1 MGGMSRTGRGR
12 GRARAQIA
20 VVRVLEKRLGALPV
34 VAGFGRRLRIAE
46 IIDELCPVRPVAWI
60 SHGEVIEALVAN
72 RLTAPAPMVRVAEW
86 AAAMAVDEAYGISP
100 ELLNDDRIARA
111 LDAIAS
117 QLDAITGGIG
127 AAAITEFGVDVSR
140 LHWDLTSISLY
151 GAYPQADQEYPAPR
165 WGHPKDRRPDLKQI
179 QTGLAV
185 SGDGGIPLF
194 HQAYDGG
201 AAEVSQVVGAMTAL
215 RQIAGPRPFLLVGD
229 SKLISYTNA
238 AAMGTQ
244 RVGFVAPLAA
254 ARVPA
259 GLFAALPPGV
269 GTAVDYAAG
278 RDASK
283 PAAARGIYRVLEDGG
298 MDLAGPRKADPPV
311 HLRRILV
318 YSSANATGQAKARAL
333 KLAKATEELSRLVRT
348 AGTRFHPTP
357 DAVAARV
364 TAIAAQRRVKAYLRT
379 TITQYP
385 AGKPVLSWHFDQAAI
400 DAEAA
405 ADGWYALLTNLAPGQ
420 ASPEEVLRR
429 YKGQH
434 VVERRYG
441 EFKGPLAVAPLFLKT
456 NRRITALITVI
467 CLALLIFCLAERQVR
482 KALAPHGEMMTGLP
496 GYGPSPARPTGRTIF
511 QALADLRL
519 IPAHDGN
526 PAMIPKPAGVQAR
539 LLDLLDIDISRPRW
553 LTQ

>member
-1 MGGMSRTGRGR
+1 
-12 GRARAQIA
+12 
-20 VVRVLEKRLGALPV
+20 
-34 VAGFGRRLRIAE
+34 
-46 IIDELCPVRPVAWI
+46 
-60 SHGEVIEALVAN
+60 
-72 RLTAPAPMVRVAEW
+72 MVRVQEW

-100 ELLNDDRIARA
+100 VLLSDDRIARA
-111 LDAIAS
+111 LDAVAPH
-117 QLDAITGGIG
+117 LDEIIGGVG
-127 AAAITEFGVDVSR
+127 AAAITGFGVDVSR
-140 LHWDLTSISLY
+140 LHGDLTSISLY
-151 GAYPQADQEYPAPR
+151 GAYPEADAEYPAPR
-165 WGHPKDRRPDLKQI
+165 WGHRKDRRADLKQV

-194 HQAYDGG
+194 HRAYDGG
-201 AAEVSQVVGAMTAL
+201 AAEVAQVVGAMTAL
-215 RQIAGPRPFLLVGD
+215 KQIAGPRPFLLGGD

-238 AAMGTQ
+238 AAMNARG
-244 RVGFVAPLAA
+244 VGFVAPLAA
-254 ARVPA
+254 ARAPA
-259 GLFAALPPGV
+259 RLFAALPPGA
-269 GTAVDYAAG
+269 GAAVDYVAG
-278 RDASK
+278 RDAGK

-318 YSSANATGQAKARAL
+318 YSSANAAGQAKARAL
-333 KLAKATEELSRLVRT
+333 KLAKATGELSRLVRT

-364 TAIAAQRRVKAYLRT
+364 TAIAAQRRVRAYLRT
-379 TITQYP
+379 TITRSP

-405 ADGWYALLTNLAPGQ
+405 TDGWYALLTNLEPRQ
-420 ASPEEVLRR
+420 ASPAEVFRR

-456 NRRITALITVI
+456 NRRIAALITVI
-467 CLALLIFCLAERQVR
+467 CLALLIFCLVERQVR
-482 KALAPHGEMMTGLP
+482 NALRPHSEMMTGLP
-496 GYGPSPARPTGRTIF
+496 GYRRTPARPTGRTIF
-511 QALADLRL
+511 QALAGLRL

-539 LLDLLDIDISRPRW
+539 LLDLLEIDISRPRW
-553 LTQ
+553 LAK